1 MLSAQQNE
9 RITRVGPGTPG
20 GELFRRYWLPIA
32 TNQELRDSYTKPVRI
47 LGEDLTLFRDKS
59 GTIGLID
66 QRCAHRRVDL
76 RLGIPEETGLRCPYH
91 GWLYDADGQCLE
103 MPAEDEASTF
113 ASRIKLKAYPVRELG
128 GLIFAYLGPQPAP
141 VLPRWNIFVKP
152 NAYRIVG
159 QTMLNA
165 NWLQCQEN
173 SVDTVHLE
181 WDHGR
186 WGLHALEEKGI
197 TDERRWRRFR
207 YAMRHHVAIDFKPF
221 EHGILKYR
229 LQEGEDPAT
238 SVNWNHGHPM
248 VFPNIVYI
256 GARGEEEFQIRVPVD
271 DEHTWHLVYHV
282 YDPGPDVLV
291 PEQEHIPT
299 FEVPVDPLPEWILQQ
314 DLAVWEAQSPIMER
328 DKERLAATDKGLIMM
343 RKMIDE
349 QIRVVEDG
357 GDPINVFREEHDRIP
372 LEIEDYG
379 DMSGYT
385 PGDALYGNTG
395 LFAGD
400 AILEVDRLFTT
411 ARDRALARKA
421 GR

>member
-1 MLSAQQNE
+1 
-9 RITRVGPGTPG
+9 
-20 GELFRRYWLPIA
+20 
-32 TNQELRDSYTKPVRI
+32 
-47 LGEDLTLFRDKS
+47 
-59 GTIGLID
+59 
-66 QRCAHRRVDL
+66 
-76 RLGIPEETGLRCPYH
+76 
-91 GWLYDADGQCLE
+91 
-103 MPAEDEASTF
+103 
-113 ASRIKLKAYPVRELG
+113 
-128 GLIFAYLGPQPAP
+128 
-141 VLPRWNIFVKP
+141 
-152 NAYRIVG
+152 
-159 QTMLNA
+159 
-165 NWLQCQEN
+165 
-173 SVDTVHLE
+173 
-181 WDHGR
+181 
-186 WGLHALEEKGI
+186 
-197 TDERRWRRFR
+197 
-207 YAMRHHVAIDFKPF
+207 
-221 EHGILKYR
+221 
-229 LQEGEDPAT
+229 
-238 SVNWNHGHPM
+238 M
-248 VFPNIVYI
+248 VFPNIVHI

-395 LFAGD
+395 LFGGD